1 MKIAFVTSNLELRD
15 QLARLVTQHFV
26 DDQFVLLAREHE
38 ELHLNRVDLSST
50 GIVIVDSVKP
60 DLIALETI
68 SQCTEDSCTP
78 AFIYLCKDYEME
90 DLEAMM
96 RAGVSTVIR
105 QPIEPNELIE
115 AIKRIKHRRYLGTM
129 NRSRGKVLAF
139 ISCKGGAGATF
150 ISTNLAYVLAER
162 FEKKVLFIDLNM
174 QGGDASFYVLNTLH
188 TETLGDIA
196 RQAGLESTTIAS
208 AAIQVTDR
216 FYLLQSPE
224 SPDQAA
230 GITAQHIDNL
240 ISVAIQDYDFVILD
254 IPHVLDAVSMK
265 ALDRTDLIF
274 PVTQPMV
281 NYLRSMVKQLRV
293 FSMLGYPSSHVQVVL
308 SRMDPNI
315 NLSLE
320 KMSETIDQPI
330 AWVIPNDF
338 KHAIESVNLGI
349 SIAKL
354 AHNSSVTEALN
365 RMGESLC
372 GTIGKLESESIVS
385 KLMNWMR

>member
-1 MKIAFVTSNLELRD
+1 MKIAIVTSNLELRD
-15 QLARLVTQHFV
+15 QLAKLVTQHFV

-38 ELHLNRVDLSST
+38 ELPLNRVDLSST
-50 GIVIVDSVKP
+50 GIVIVDSEKP
-60 DLIALETI
+60 DLIALESI
-68 SQCTEDSCTP
+68 SHCTEDSSTP

-96 RAGVSTVIR
+96 RAGVNTVIR

-115 AIKRIKHRRYLGTM
+115 AIERIKHRRNLGTTY
-129 NRSRGKVLAF
+129 RSRGKVLTF
-139 ISCKGGAGATF
+139 VSCKGGSGATF

-224 SPDQAA
+224 SPEQSA

-274 PVTQPMV
+274 PVMQPMV

-293 FSMLGYPSSHVQVVL
+293 LSMLGYPSSHVQVVL
-308 SRMDPNI
+308 NRMDHNI

-320 KMSETIDQPI
+320 KISETIDQPI
-330 AWVIPNDF
+330 AWVVPNDF

-349 SIAKL
+349 PIAKL
-354 AHNSSVTEALN
+354 AHESSVTEALN
-365 RMGESLC
+365 QIAESLC